1 MNRRTLI
8 RTTGIASAGIGLAG
22 CSGAPDAGADTTEPT
37 DDVASVAPDVSLTVV
52 RNASENPEPYEDP
65 AGTVVP
71 QESDALALDEV
82 IFQRAGERGIV
93 VSGNLSNTA
102 DRPFVHV
109 AVEVILY
116 DENETEDG
124 LLDSATLRTTHGRL
138 DAGNY
143 WAWAT
148 TFGEPE
154 FEVDYYSVEAT
165 ARYD

>member
-1 MNRRTLI
+1 M
-8 RTTGIASAGIGLAG
+8 TGIASAGIGLAG
-22 CSGAPDAGADTTEPT
+22 CSGAPDATADTTEPT
-37 DDVASVAPDVSLTVV
+37 DDAASIAPDVSLAVV

-65 AGTVVP
+65 SGTVVP
-71 QESDALALDEV
+71 QESDALALEEV

-93 VSGNLSNTA
+93 VSGNLVNTA
-102 DRPFVHV
+102 GRPFVNV

-116 DENETEDG
+116 DENPEEDG
-124 LLDSATLRTTHGRL
+124 VSDSESLRTTHGRL
-138 DAGNY
+138 DADSY